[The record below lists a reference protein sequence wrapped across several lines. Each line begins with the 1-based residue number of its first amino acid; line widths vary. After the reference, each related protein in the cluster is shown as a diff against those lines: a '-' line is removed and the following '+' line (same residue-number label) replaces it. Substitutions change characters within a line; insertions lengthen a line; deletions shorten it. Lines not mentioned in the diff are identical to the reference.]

1 MLDRIAFAISF
12 IFSPF
17 LVQIAAS
24 LVVVPSIRAV
34 TSGQALLWTLIIILF
49 FSVLPS
55 LFILILARSGHLSDL
70 HLSVQEQ
77 RLVPLC
83 FAVISG
89 LVGTGILYRINAPRK
104 LVWVGIVYAVNGT
117 IFTAITPLWKISFHS
132 GVTAACITTLTLLV
146 NVQFAW
152 LFLLLP
158 PVAWSRVHRKRH
170 TIPQTVVAALVS
182 IVCTAAALQFSL

>member
-24 LVVVPSIRAV
+24 LVVVPLYAV

-49 FSVLPS
+49 FSGLPS

-89 LVGTGILYRINAPRK
+89 LVGTGILYRIDAPRK
-104 LVWVGIVYAVNGT
+104 LIWVGIVYAVNGT

-146 NVQFAW
+146 NVRFAW

-158 PVAWSRVHRKRH
+158 PVAWSRVYRKRH
-170 TIPQTVVAALVS
+170 TIPQTVVAALIS
-182 IVCTAAALQFSL
+182 IVCTAAALKFSL